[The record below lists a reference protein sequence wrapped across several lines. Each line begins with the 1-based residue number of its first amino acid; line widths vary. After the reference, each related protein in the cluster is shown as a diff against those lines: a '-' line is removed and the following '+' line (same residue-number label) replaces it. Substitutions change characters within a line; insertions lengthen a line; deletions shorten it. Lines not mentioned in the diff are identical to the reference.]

1 MTTKKN
7 RLVFLLVALSF
18 FIIAAEAQDKKASV
32 ILDNLKEKTQSYK
45 TIKMIFTYSLDNEN
59 EDIHES
65 FDGELL
71 LKGNKYRL
79 NIAGQE
85 VICNGESTWTFIE
98 DAEEIQINS
107 IEEDDEALTPNNLFT
122 SYYDNYKSK
131 FNKEYEENGRTI
143 QVIDLTPLEGKSYSK
158 IQLLLIKETL
168 HFDSFIIYDKNGNLF
183 TYKVNEFIPNMVI
196 DDKKFVFNAGDYPDV
211 EVIDM
216 R

>member
-7 RLVFLLVALSF
+7 RLVLVLVALLF
-18 FIIAAEAQDKKASV
+18 FIITAAAQDKKASA
-32 ILDNLKEKTQSYK
+32 ILDDLKEKTQSYK
-45 TIKMIFTYSLDNEN
+45 TIKMIFSYSLDNEN

-79 NIAGQE
+79 SIAGQE
-85 VICNGESTWTFIE
+85 VICDGESTWTYIQ

-107 IEEDDEALTPNNLFT
+107 IEDDDEALTPNNLFT

-183 TYKVNEFIPNMVI
+183 TYKVIEFIPNMVI
-196 DDKKFVFNAGDYPDV
+196 DDEKFVFNAEDYPDA

>member
-1 MTTKKN
+1 MTTKKPC
-7 RLVFLLVALSF
+7 LVLLLVALSF
-18 FIIAAEAQDKKASV
+18 FIITAEAQDKKASV

-45 TIKMIFTYSLDNEN
+45 TIKIIFTYSLDNEN

-85 VICNGESTWTFIE
+85 VICDGESTWTYIQ

-107 IEEDDEALTPNNLFT
+107 IEDDDEALTPNNLFT

-183 TYKVNEFIPNMVI
+183 TYKVIEFIPNMVI
-196 DDKKFVFNAGDYPDV
+196 DDKIFVFNVEDYPDV

>member
-1 MTTKKN
+1 MTTHKT
-7 RLVFLLVALSF
+7 RLALILAALIF
-18 FIIAAEAQDKKASV
+18 FIITAAAQDKKATV
-32 ILDNLKEKTQSYK
+32 ILDNLKEKTQSYT
-45 TIKMIFTYSLDNEN
+45 TIKMIFSYSLDNEN

-79 NIAGQE
+79 DIAGQE
-85 VICNGESTWTFIE
+85 VICDGESTWTYIQ

-107 IEEDDEALTPNNLFT
+107 IEDDDEALTPNNLFT

-168 HFDSFIIYDKNGNLF
+168 HFDSFIIYDKNGNVF
-183 TYKVNEFIPNMVI
+183 TYKVIEYIPNMVI
-196 DDKKFVFNAGDYPDV
+196 DDAKFVFNAEEYPDA